1 MKTSDDYKVK
11 DPVCETSWLFCF
23 NQNQQKPGLST
34 SVKLGQGKSGKSAT
48 EEIDPREKEE
58 GRKYLQT
65 SCVNV
70 TLHGNESNKK
80 MRKSTSEMIV
90 ASKPIIIW
98 LADQTV

>member
-1 MKTSDDYKVK
+1 MKASYDYKVK

-34 SVKLGQGKSGKSAT
+34 SVKLSQGKSRRSAT
-48 EEIDPREKEE
+48 KEKDRRKKEE

-70 TLHGNESNKK
+70 TVRGNESNKK
-80 MRKSTSEMIV
+80 LEKNASEMLV
-90 ASKPIIIW
+90 ASKPIII
-98 LADQTV
+98 